1 MLRSYVKGP
10 RRTLPSHYFMNY
22 ARCKQCDN
30 RVMWVA
36 CASTNPSDSPDA
48 ACPNPNSPSTGP
60 WWLLGASW
68 RTWGG
73 RRRRQPCRPRRRH
86 RYWCWV
92 SGWACPWWWWVSDV
106 RIALLAIGALSAW
119 RFRWLLWKIERFLGP
134 WGQGQCG
141 GGWPTAVCVYMCI
154 YNIPCV
160 VWVGALE
167 CLLAIMDY
175 GTEWQS
181 LYAMLVCLHTRFSNS
196 LSVMRAHNKTIHST
210 RSCFNQCI
218 IDEQISR
225 AWFSLL
231 LFASFALNA
240 ISTASAQDS
249 CQIKS
254 ISELEESKRLILRHC

>member
-167 CLLAIMDY
+167 CLHAIMDY

-181 LYAMLVCLHTRFSNS
+181 LYAMLAVANS
-196 LSVMRAHNKTIHST
+196 LFKFTFRYARTQQDNSQHSLVFQSMHNWWTNFKGLIFTFTFCQLRSQRNFDCQRAGLLPNKKYL
-210 RSCFNQCI
+210 
-218 IDEQISR
+218 R
-225 AWFSLL
+225 AGR
-231 LFASFALNA
+231 
-240 ISTASAQDS
+240 I
-249 CQIKS
+249 
-254 ISELEESKRLILRHC
+254 